1 MRLVRFPSDK
11 VVLAS
16 SAINSFHTYTFFYER
31 YCTINQINEMREN
44 MNSKILLMLQLQNQ
58 LNDATNGEEWTNG
71 ITKNGK
77 VINWRRCIYM
87 ECAEMIDSFSWKH
100 WKNIHQDPDWANLQ
114 IEVVDVWH
122 FIMSLAIEKYNR
134 ELKGGIEDIAM
145 MISDLEAL
153 HAIETGDEGH
163 FALDEE
169 IMEKV
174 EELMIFSLSKEPLK
188 LDAMI
193 ISFFELVKM
202 SGLNLDTLYRLYVGK
217 NILNQFRQDN
227 GYKDG
232 TYIKVWDGEEDNVV
246 MKRIWEENPDVKPDA
261 LYREL
266 TKLYHAV
273 VK

>member
-1 MRLVRFPSDK
+1 
-11 VVLAS
+11 
-16 SAINSFHTYTFFYER
+16 
-31 YCTINQINEMREN
+31 

-58 LNDATNGEEWTNG
+58 LNDATNGDEWTKG
-71 ITKNGK
+71 TTKNNK
-77 VINWRRCIYM
+77 EINWRRCIYM

-100 WKNIHQDPDWANLQ
+100 WKNIHQEPDWANLQ

-122 FIMSLAIEKYNR
+122 FIMSLAIENYSQ
-134 ELKGGIEDIAM
+134 ELKGGIEDIAIM
-145 MISDLEAL
+145 LSDLKAL
-153 HAIETGDEGH
+153 ELIEDNEPNH
-163 FALDEE
+163 YAVDRE

-174 EELMIFSLSKEPLK
+174 EEIMSISLSREALN
-188 LDAMI
+188 LNALLTN
-193 ISFFELVKM
+193 FFELVKM

-232 TYIKVWDGEEDNVV
+232 TYIKEWDGEEDNVV

-261 LYREL
+261 LYKEL
-266 TKLYHAV
+266 TKLYHAL